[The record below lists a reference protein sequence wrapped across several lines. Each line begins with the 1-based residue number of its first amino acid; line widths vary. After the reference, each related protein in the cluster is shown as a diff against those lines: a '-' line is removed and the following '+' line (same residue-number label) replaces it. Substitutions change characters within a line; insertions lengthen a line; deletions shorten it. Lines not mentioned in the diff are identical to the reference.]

1 MLGGVPVAPLISKL
15 LRAPGEVLSGRTNED
30 RKHDFGD
37 EPGFELIEKKQALLP
52 VNGLPLVTGARGRKG
67 GHRAGG
73 RGRRGPS
80 LPPTIECT
88 PALSHRY
95 RYFANATATNANV
108 TVGNL
113 LGAMGGI
120 CTVANSTISSI
131 CSSVRV
137 KRVSI
142 YSGVVSTGA
151 VNAELT
157 WFAGGSSFTKDDSKE
172 SSVPEGITMERVLV
186 TRPPAKALASFWQN
200 SASVSNVL
208 FQITC
213 QGGSLIDVEMVGT
226 LGNNLS
232 NVAITGYS
240 TATLATVYY
249 GRLDGVGG
257 KFQPLGVPTTN

>member
-1 MLGGVPVAPLISKL
+1 MADQLIADSKQNPGG
-15 LRAPGEVLSGRTNED
+15 VLSGRTKED
-30 RKHDFGD
+30 RRQGLG
-37 EPGFELIEKKQALLP
+37 EESGFELIENKQALVP
-52 VNGLPLVTGARGRKG
+52 VNGLALATGRRGRKG
-67 GHRAGG
+67 GRRAGG

-80 LPPTIECT
+80 LPPAIECT
-88 PALSHRY
+88 PALSHRF
-95 RYFANATATNANV
+95 RYYANATATTANI

-113 LGAMGGI
+113 LGALGGI
-120 CTVANSTISSI
+120 CTIANSTIASI

-142 YSGVVSTGA
+142 YSGVVTTGA

-157 WFAGGSSFTKDDSKE
+157 WFAGGSSFMKDDSRE

-186 TRPPAKALASFWQN
+186 TKPPARALAAFWQN
-200 SASVSNVL
+200 SASPTNVL

-213 QGGSLIDVEMVGT
+213 QAGSLIDVEMVGT

-232 NVAITGYS
+232 NVAIAGYAA
-240 TATLATVYY
+240 ATLSTVYY